1 MTRSTQL
8 LIAFAINVVLVAG
21 FRVMTHT
28 PPGGP
33 NVVDLQL
40 SMSPGVFKQIV
51 DLWGP
56 PTAADVRRSIW
67 MLDFLFPIAYAF
79 LISRLYRTLCESGGV
94 TPYRIVALAPWLAGA
109 ADYVENVLLLAMLG
123 DAQPPAAAMVKAM
136 SSMAIAKFVLLT
148 IAGGFTLSA
157 LMKSDRGRVIRSA
170 RYSVLSLVI
179 GTL

>member
-67 MLDFLFPIAYAF
+67 MLDFLKTHLPCANFCDMRRDSQTMASFPNTT
-79 LISRLYRTLCESGGV
+79 LPLPTMNRHGQRT
-94 TPYRIVALAPWLAGA
+94 R
-109 ADYVENVLLLAMLG
+109 
-123 DAQPPAAAMVKAM
+123 
-136 SSMAIAKFVLLT
+136 
-148 IAGGFTLSA
+148 
-157 LMKSDRGRVIRSA
+157 
-170 RYSVLSLVI
+170 
-179 GTL
+179 